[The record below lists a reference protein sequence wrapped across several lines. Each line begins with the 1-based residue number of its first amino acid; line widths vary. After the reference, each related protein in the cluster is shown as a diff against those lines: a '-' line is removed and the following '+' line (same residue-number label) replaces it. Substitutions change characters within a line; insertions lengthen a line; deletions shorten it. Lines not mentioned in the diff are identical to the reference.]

1 MSSGF
6 GVDAGALGDTATA
19 LRRAAERL
27 DETGGSSPGSGGAGD
42 AGALLADVLAV
53 VADTG
58 ARLSAESQTLGAT
71 VDECAAAYG
80 STDAAQT
87 ETYLITG
94 EAR

>member
-1 MSSGF
+1 MSAGF
-6 GVDAGALGDTATA
+6 GVDAGALGDSADA
-19 LRRAAERL
+19 LDRAAGRM
-27 DETGGSSPGSGGAGD
+27 DEAGTSSPGSGGAGD

-58 ARLSAESQTLGAT
+58 ARLSVESRTLGAT
-71 VDECAAAYG
+71 VAECVDAYG
-80 STDAAQT
+80 STDAAQA